1 MYSVWKITHVIDM
14 ATITIGAGIISILI
28 DFLNWQS
35 KLLKIL
41 QNLSKLVQ
49 IVKNN
54 CQNVGQVMFPQRSGS
69 LGWLFNVKK
78 QKVAQWVS
86 HSVSHSVSDK
96 VTYWAV
102 GWQLIKEY
110 QKLKS
115 IQTGPFYL
123 NCQATGRASKNH
135 LLTDA

>member
-1 MYSVWKITHVIDM
+1 MTKV
-14 ATITIGAGIISILI
+14 GIE
-28 DFLNWQS
+28 
-35 KLLKIL
+35 LL
-41 QNLSKLVQ
+41 
-49 IVKNN
+49 
-54 CQNVGQVMFPQRSGS
+54 GQLKTKG
-69 LGWLFNVKK
+69 G
-78 QKVAQWVS
+78 
-86 HSVSHSVSDK
+86 SVSHSLSDK

-123 NCQATGRASKNH
+123 NCQATGRASKNQ